1 MRQSHARRI
10 ESGRPPA
17 RSPARGNPEPLW
29 WLLLWVL
36 VGAALA
42 WVGFLELIALT
53 TTRVP

>member
-1 MRQSHARRI
+1 MRQPHARRI
-10 ESGRPPA
+10 ASGRPPA
-17 RSPARGNPEPLW
+17 RSPARANPEPLW